1 MCSSETWITHHCN
14 PFLQEG
20 GVSIP
25 LGSFVGFRIDLV
37 CAINTNNSG
46 TTTREQ
52 IELCNL
58 FLRNSMTC

>member
-25 LGSFVGFRIDLV
+25 LGSFVGLRIDLV

-52 IELCNL
+52 I
-58 FLRNSMTC
+58 